1 MNSNKIQEL
10 DYDNCKAVRLC
21 GKAVYVKDVSP
32 RTGTCYKADDM
43 SEQAPHG
50 EALSSVSEVKHG
62 VVHRNNTSLLGEASM
77 GGISRLKRAIKTV
90 APAAA
95 MRQAVPI
102 EESAESI
109 VIVAPES
116 ASSCQRD
123 TRSAKSAATQIR

>member
-1 MNSNKIQEL
+1 MNSNQILEL
-10 DYDNCKAVRLC
+10 GYDNCKPARVC
-21 GKAVYVKDVSP
+21 GKAVYAKDVSP

-62 VVHRNNTSLLGEASM
+62 VVHRNNTLLLGEASM
-77 GGISRLKRAIKTV
+77 GGISRLKCAIKTV

-109 VIVAPES
+109 VVVEPRAMSRPTGRR
-116 ASSCQRD
+116 AWR
-123 TRSAKSAATQIR
+123 TRIR

>member
-1 MNSNKIQEL
+1 MNSNTITEL
-10 DYDNCKAVRLC
+10 GYDNCKLVRVC
-21 GKAVYVKDVSP
+21 GEAVYAKDVSP

-43 SEQAPHG
+43 SELAPHS
-50 EALSSVSEVKHG
+50 EALSSVSKVKHG
-62 VVHRNNTSLLGEASM
+62 VVHRNYTFLLGEASM
-77 GGISRLKRAIKTV
+77 GGMGWFKSTAKAV
-90 APAAA
+90 AVDAV
-95 MRQAVPI
+95 MRQPVPI